1 MKRVYIFK
9 RTFTEVRT
17 FAVPANSWEDAKLQI
32 EDENYAQTVRLS
44 ANLSSGYTSNFK
56 RVYTVPLSYCE
67 TCFKPMVSCLYNE
80 PESVQMVY
88 GALGTTECF
97 ACRLDPLKGVK
108 ICYEW
113 GDE

>member
-32 EDENYAQTVRLS
+32 QDEQYAETVRLS
-44 ANLSSGYTSNFK
+44 SNVDSGYTSKFK
-56 RVYTVPLSYCE
+56 RLHTIPIGYCE
-67 TCFKPMVSCLYNE
+67 TCFKPFHHYLYNE
-80 PESVQMVY
+80 PENLPIKF

-97 ACRLDPLKGVK
+97 ACRLDPLNGVK

-113 GDE
+113 EE

>member
-32 EDENYAQTVRLS
+32 EDENYAQTVRLN

-56 RVYTVPLSYCE
+56 RIYTSPVGYCE
-67 TCFKPMVSCLYNE
+67 TCFKPIVNVLYNE
-80 PESVQMVY
+80 PESVPMVFGSL
-88 GALGTTECF
+88 GATECF
-97 ACRLDPLKGVK
+97 RCKLRGV
-108 ICYEW
+108 
-113 GDE
+113 